1 MATVVVEKLQS
12 LDYVPGCVAL
22 SSDYG
27 SDAWEDRPEVR
38 AIRAAVFRALDTLE
52 EKTDIGNR
60 VRDRHVLVKPNL
72 VLVYYYMGTVNP
84 ISPETTDPRV
94 LDAVVQWL
102 SARASHVTIVESS
115 GRGSPTWSSFK
126 ISGIDRLA
134 RKRGCS
140 LVALEEQP
148 VDRYILPQAEVH
160 REILIPKIFSEVVRG
175 NAAYISVPKLKT
187 NLYTEVTLGFKNAM
201 GVIPY
206 NLRQRNHNSLI
217 ERKLVEMLY
226 LFQPDFTLID
236 GVVGGEGEC
245 PAPVDPVDSRM
256 IIAGDHTVE
265 TDRAATRLMGFDPST
280 IKLLQVADELGFGS
294 PEQTEVIGDATPVS
308 FRPADASLISAMV
321 QEEFPSLT
329 FLLGIAKV
337 DPALPKNR
345 DFVRA
350 MEKVC
355 RGGCIATIRFGLGM
369 LKAEGVEIRNPAV
382 IIIGGG
388 IDSGDGVFWYDG
400 EGRAYSRENILKLPG
415 KKVVIGSCGETLAEA
430 VDYYVPGC
438 IPFPNSPHS
447 ILHTLAG
454 QSCRVLS
461 LRNKQLFKLAGAM
474 LKTRS
479 VRRGLIKR
487 GVPLDVPMQMVDAVV
502 PVRELTE
509 EETKQDWIE
518 WPLPELS
525 RAERKQALAF
535 EDDSAASSFIGPR
548 KTHFVG
554 KLFWKSQA
562 WTTFIITIGPLFLGL
577 LSAVIGAPIG
587 FSASTWLWIYL
598 AIELLHLAELPFSLS
613 TAKKFGLPLFPMF
626 LRTLLMGYPA
636 WVPFRLGIFKASKKG

>member
-1 MATVVVEKLQS
+1 
-12 LDYVPGCVAL
+12 
-22 SSDYG
+22 
-27 SDAWEDRPEVR
+27 
-38 AIRAAVFRALDTLE
+38 
-52 EKTDIGNR
+52 
-60 VRDRHVLVKPNL
+60 
-72 VLVYYYMGTVNP
+72 MGTVNP

-94 LDAVVQWL
+94 LDALVRGLAV
-102 SARASHVTIVESS
+102 RASHVTIVESS
-115 GRGSPTWSSFK
+115 GRGSPTRSCFRV
-126 ISGIDRLA
+126 SGIDRLA
-134 RKRGCS
+134 QHRGCG
-140 LVALEEQP
+140 LLALEEQP
-148 VDRYILPQAEVH
+148 VDRYILPQAKVH

-256 IIAGDHTVE
+256 IIAGNHPVE
-265 TDRAATRLMGFDPST
+265 TDRVATGLMGFDPAS
-280 IKLLQVADELGFGS
+280 IKLLRVADELGFGS
-294 PEQTEVIGDATPVS
+294 PEDVKIIGDTTPVP
-308 FRPADASLISAMV
+308 FRPADASLISNRV
-321 QEEFPSLT
+321 KEEFPRLT

-337 DPALPKNR
+337 DPTLSKDRNFLR
-345 DFVRA
+345 S

-369 LKAEGVEIRNPAV
+369 LKAEGVEIRKPAV

-388 IDSGDGVFWYDG
+388 IDTGHGVFWYDG
-400 EGRAYSRENILKLPG
+400 EGRAYGREDILGLPG
-415 KKVVIGSCGETLAEA
+415 KKVVIGSCGETLAGT

-454 QSCRVLS
+454 KPCRVLS
-461 LRNKQLFKLAGAM
+461 PRNRQILKLAGAM
-474 LKTRS
+474 LKTRR

-487 GVPLDVPMQMVDAVV
+487 GIPIDVPMQMQDSVV
-502 PVRELTE
+502 PVRELSE
-509 EETKQDWIE
+509 QEAQERWIE

-525 RAERKQALAF
+525 REERKEALAF
-535 EDDSAASSFIGPR
+535 EDDSVASSFIGPW
-548 KTHFVG
+548 KNHFLG
-554 KLFWKSQA
+554 KVFWKSQA
-562 WTTFIITIGPLFLGL
+562 WTTFLLTVAPLILGL
-577 LSAVIGAPIG
+577 LSAGLGTPIG
-587 FSASTWLWIYL
+587 FSASIWLWIFL
-598 AIELLHLAELPFSLS
+598 AIEGLHLGELPFSLP
-613 TAKKFGLPLFPMF
+613 TARKHSLPLVPMF
-626 LRTLLMGYPA
+626 LRTLLIGYPA
-636 WVPFRLGIFKASKKG
+636 WVPFRLRIFEASEKG

>member
-1 MATVVVEKLQS
+1 MATVVVEKLGPGDYLDDCVS
-12 LDYVPGCVAL
+12 LPR
-22 SSDYG
+22 DYG
-27 SDAWEDRPEVR
+27 SQAWEERPEVK
-38 AIRAAVFRALDTLE
+38 AIRTAVSSALNTLE
-52 EKTDIGNR
+52 SRTDISKLIWN
-60 VRDRHVLVKPNL
+60 RHVLVKPNL
-72 VLVYYYMGTVNP
+72 VLVYSHMGTINP

-102 SARASHVTIVESS
+102 AVRASHVTIVESS
-115 GRGSPTWSSFK
+115 GRGSPTRSSYRV
-126 ISGIDRLA
+126 SGIDRLA
-134 RKRGCS
+134 RYRGCG

-175 NAAYISVPKLKT
+175 NAAYVSVPKLKT
-187 NLYTEVTLGFKNAM
+187 NLYTEVTLGLKNAM

-217 ERKLVEMLY
+217 EKKLVEILY
-226 LFQPDFTLID
+226 LFQPDFTLVD

-265 TDRAATRLMGFDPST
+265 TDRVATRLMGFDPAS
-280 IKLLQVADELGFGS
+280 IKLLRVADELGFGS
-294 PEQTEVIGDATPVS
+294 PGDVEIIGDPAPVP
-308 FRPADASLISAMV
+308 FRAADASLISDDV
-321 QEEFPSLT
+321 KEEFPSLT

-337 DPALPKNR
+337 DPKLPKNR
-345 DFVRA
+345 DFVRT

-369 LKAEGVEIRNPAV
+369 LKAEDVGIKNPAV
-382 IIIGGG
+382 IILGGG
-388 IDSGDGVFWYDG
+388 IDTGNGFSWYDE
-400 EGRAYSRENILKLPG
+400 EGRTYGREDILKLPG
-415 KKVVIGSCGETLAEA
+415 KKVVLGSCGKPLADA
-430 VDYYVPGC
+430 VDYFVPGC

-454 QSCRVLS
+454 KPCRVISPGNRQFFNL
-461 LRNKQLFKLAGAM
+461 LGAT
-474 LKTRS
+474 LKTRR

-487 GVPLDVPMQMVDAVV
+487 GIPIDVPIQMEDMLV

-509 EETKQDWIE
+509 EETKERWIE
-518 WPLPELS
+518 WPLPELG
-525 RAERKQALAF
+525 REERKQALVF
-535 EDDSAASSFIGPR
+535 EDDSVASSFIGPR

-554 KLFWKSQA
+554 KVFWKFQA
-562 WTTFIITIGPLFLGL
+562 WTTFFITISPLILGL
-577 LSAVIGAPIG
+577 LSAVLDATIG
-587 FSASTWLWIYL
+587 FDATTWLWIYL
-598 AIELLHLAELPFSLS
+598 AIELLHVAELPISLP
-613 TAKKFGLPLFPMF
+613 TARKFGLPLLPMF

-636 WVPFRLGIFKASKKG
+636 WVPFRLGIFDVFDRD